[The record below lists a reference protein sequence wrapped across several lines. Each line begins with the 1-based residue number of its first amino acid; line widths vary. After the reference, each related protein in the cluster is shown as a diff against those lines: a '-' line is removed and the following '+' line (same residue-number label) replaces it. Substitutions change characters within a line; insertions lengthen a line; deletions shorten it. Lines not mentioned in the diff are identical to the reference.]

1 MRYVRRVGVGGCR
14 LETAPR
20 WHRCCP
26 PPPSNYFQEAD
37 IPVGYLGLDLWY
49 IFDQVGFAKSYRPNP
64 DKYPQGL
71 KAVVQDTGLP
81 LLLHMSAFA
90 PDNEYLDSY
99 EFVVDEGSGYPA
111 SSVFYQDRAA
121 EFKDWG
127 ALGIWPDFL
136 RTQLQ
141 YSSSLR
147 NRIGAAD
154 TWLDGLCRAMA
165 QEGLEVMLCM
175 PTVGHYLASTAHNNV
190 IAVRTSTDYVNHQAG
205 QLELLGRNIQEY
217 RIPNTRNHNLR
228 QNLLLSLLAGALD
241 LSPSYDVFITAGD
254 HPEGFAEPDASLQ
267 ALARAL
273 SGGIVGIGDKVG
285 HVDKDIVARLAFP
298 DGTLAQPDHPPY
310 PVAATLQSEVMAFY
324 TTTSIGDLRWTF
336 LALFNLDSRERK
348 YRLDL
353 DPFLVQGEGAV
364 YDYFAVQMI
373 PEHYLAGNLDG
384 GNARY
389 LVIPPQVGGLYLLG
403 FLDKYITL
411 SGRQVKKIVA
421 SAEGLELTL
430 ELSAGRSYTFTVSG
444 ADTLSVEGEGSNISD
459 LTIEHRQGLSYIHFR
474 VGSPQCSLLLKAL

>member
-1 MRYVRRVGVGGCR
+1 M
-14 LETAPR
+14 
-20 WHRCCP
+20 
-26 PPPSNYFQEAD
+26 
-37 IPVGYLGLDLWY
+37 
-49 IFDQVGFAKSYRPNP
+49 GFAKSYRPHP

-71 KAVVQDTGLP
+71 KAVVQETGLP

-111 SSVFYQDRAA
+111 GSVFYQDRAA

-136 RTQLQ
+136 RTQIQ

-154 TWLDGLCRAMA
+154 TWLDGLCQAMA

-175 PTVGHYLASTAHNNV
+175 PTVGHYLASTVHDNV

-205 QLELLGRNIQEY
+205 QLELLGRNIREY

-254 HPEGFAEPDASLQ
+254 HLEGFAEPDASLQ

-310 PVAATLQSEVMAFY
+310 PVAATLQAKVRAFY
-324 TTTSIGDLRWTF
+324 TTTSIGDFRWTF
-336 LALFNLDSRERK
+336 LALFNLGDSVGE
-348 YRLDL
+348 YGLDL
-353 DPFLVQGEGAV
+353 DPFLFQGEGAV
-364 YDYFAVQMI
+364 YDYFAVKTV
-373 PEHYLAGNLDG
+373 PEHYLAGNLDAG
-384 GNARY
+384 DTRY
-389 LVIPPQVGGLYLLG
+389 LVLPPQVGELYLLG
-403 FLDKYITL
+403 FLDKYVTL
-411 SGRQVKKIVA
+411 SGRQVKNIVA
-421 SAEGLELTL
+421 SEQGIELALELP
-430 ELSAGRSYTFTVSG
+430 AGRSYTFTVGG
-444 ADTLSVEGEGSNISD
+444 AENLSVEGEGRGISG
-459 LTIEHRQGLSYIHFR
+459 LTIENRPGLSDIHFR
-474 VGSPQCSLLLKAL
+474 VDSPQCSLLLKAW